1 MELQYASSAF
11 AERLLFSIKSP
22 RNAKISPIAAHTY
35 QRLFRLRIGAG
46 GGAAGGGV
54 SAAGRGGEV
63 GGVCAAGSNRGIA
76 IVAVVETEPGSSA
89 ARNAVMNSEQLVYRA
104 SGVLA
109 SALRRTPSPA
119 TSTVGLTDSA
129 GGGSWYK
136 VLVTS
141 VAMLSASNG
150 SRPAS
155 SAYATTASAYWSVR
169 PEMASPFNCSGA
181 MKCGEPTTAAV
192 CVSVLLSSTLAMPKS
207 AIFTTPADCRMML
220 PGLMS
225 RCTTPLLCA

>member
-11 AERLLFSIKSP
+11 AERFLFSIKSP
-22 RNAKISPIAAHTY
+22 RNAKISPIAANTY
-35 QRLFRLRIGAG
+35 QRRFRLRIGAG
-46 GGAAGGGV
+46 VA
-54 SAAGRGGEV
+54 AAGRGGEV

-207 AIFTTPADCRMML
+207 AIFTTPSDCRMML